1 MSCMVTRQTPEPST
15 PAPVFSWKAC
25 GKSCERAGWRCCW
38 RQPRQQGFS
47 CPFVPRAGPCLGQE
61 ASHGAERPECRL
73 LQQPIAP
80 RCSGFALPSE
90 LARSWRAE
98 HTATARRN
106 TPSLSHARASGSS
119 GAALCSAAC
128 AGRWVSE
135 SLQHTDCDLLRL
147 SPQPS
152 SGST

>member
-106 TPSLSHARASGSS
+106 TPQPVTRSGLWQLWRSVV
-119 GAALCSAAC
+119 LCSLCWALGERIVAT
-128 AGRWVSE
+128 R
-135 SLQHTDCDLLRL
+135 RL
-147 SPQPS
+147 
-152 SGST
+152 